1 MKTQNQVRITN
12 KNIRI
17 TDENVQ
23 HIGECIALSA
33 IKIMMRFAHHPK
45 SLDKLYAGL
54 VEDIY
59 GNRGYNTTFSDGYDL
74 ASEVICFLCHYIGHN
89 LDDLACQNRKGELLT
104 VRFACYR
111 HALRY
116 IEKEYLSGYL
126 LAVRLLFTSIP
137 QVFSSVAFI
146 VVCTLALFGC
156 ATLTTH
162 ILAAV
167 AALHFLAKQV
177 DHSITVLPDFI
188 ARHLGSDF
196 SEDLRIHNG
205 RIDLVHYLV
214 TVHICPRM
222 IIKFFS
228 DNFTR

>member
-12 KNIRI
+12 ENVRI
-17 TDENVQ
+17 TAENVQ

-33 IKIMMRFAHHPK
+33 IKKMMRFAHHPR

-59 GNRGYNTTFSDGYDL
+59 HSKGYNTTFSDGYDL

-116 IEKEYLSGYL
+116 IEKEYLYVNRIISIEECSPADASIDFETQYEIEDYTK
-126 LAVRLLFTSIP
+126 VDTIIHQMRLTIAETETLNHYMAGLGFVEIAQMLNVNNTTVWRRRKSI
-137 QVFSSVAFI
+137 QKKYQRYVI
-146 VVCTLALFGC
+146 MQG
-156 ATLTTH
+156 
-162 ILAAV
+162 
-167 AALHFLAKQV
+167 
-177 DHSITVLPDFI
+177 
-188 ARHLGSDF
+188 
-196 SEDLRIHNG
+196 
-205 RIDLVHYLV
+205 
-214 TVHICPRM
+214 
-222 IIKFFS
+222 
-228 DNFTR
+228 

>member
-12 KNIRI
+12 ENVRI
-17 TDENVQ
+17 TENNVQ

-33 IKIMMRFAHHPK
+33 IKKMMRFAHHPR

-116 IEKEYLSGYL
+116 IEKEYLSGYK
-126 LAVRLLFTSIP
+126 TISIEECSP
-137 QVFSSVAFI
+137 ADASIDIETQYEIEDYTKVDTIISKMQLTIAETETLNYYMAGLGFVAI
-146 VVCTLALFGC
+146 AQMQNVNNTTVWRRRKSIQKKYLRYVVM
-156 ATLTTH
+156 
-162 ILAAV
+162 
-167 AALHFLAKQV
+167 Q
-177 DHSITVLPDFI
+177 S
-188 ARHLGSDF
+188 
-196 SEDLRIHNG
+196 
-205 RIDLVHYLV
+205 
-214 TVHICPRM
+214 
-222 IIKFFS
+222 
-228 DNFTR
+228 

>member
-12 KNIRI
+12 ENVRI
-17 TDENVQ
+17 TAENVQ

-33 IKIMMRFAHHPK
+33 IKKMMQFTHHPR

-116 IEKEYLSGYL
+116 IEKEYLSPYKT
-126 LAVRLLFTSIP
+126 VSIEECSP
-137 QVFSSVAFI
+137 ADASIDFSSYLELKDTPQMQAI
-146 VVCTLALFGC
+146 
-156 ATLTTH
+156 
-162 ILAAV
+162 I
-167 AALHFLAKQV
+167 AKYQ
-177 DHSITVLPDFI
+177 PF
-188 ARHLGSDF
+188 AGKKKDF
-196 SEDLRIHNG
+196 S
-205 RIDLVHYLV
+205 
-214 TVHICPRM
+214 
-222 IIKFFS
+222 
-228 DNFTR
+228 

>member
-12 KNIRI
+12 ENVRI
-17 TDENVQ
+17 TAENVQ

-33 IKIMMRFAHHPK
+33 VKKMMRFAHHPK

-59 GNRGYNTTFSDGYDL
+59 HSKGYNTTFSDGYDL

-116 IEKEYLSGYL
+116 IEKEYLS
-126 LAVRLLFTSIP
+126 AFKTISIEECSP
-137 QVFSSVAFI
+137 ADAFI
-146 VVCTLALFGC
+146 
-156 ATLTTH
+156 
-162 ILAAV
+162 
-167 AALHFLAKQV
+167 
-177 DHSITVLPDFI
+177 DFETQYEV
-188 ARHLGSDF
+188 
-196 SEDLRIHNG
+196 EDYTKDDAH
-205 RIDLVHYLV
+205 
-214 TVHICPRM
+214 
-222 IIKFFS
+222 
-228 DNFTR
+228 

>member
-1 MKTQNQVRITN
+1 MKTQNQVRITA
-12 KNIRI
+12 
-17 TDENVQ
+17 ENVQ

-33 IKIMMRFAHHPK
+33 IKKMMRFAHHPR

-74 ASEVICFLCHYIGHN
+74 TSEVICFLCHYIGHN
-89 LDDLACQNRKGELLT
+89 LDDLACQNRIGELLT
-104 VRFACYR
+104 IRFACYR

-146 VVCTLALFGC
+146 VVCTLALLGC

-162 ILAAV
+162 ILSTVSAF
-167 AALHFLAKQV
+167 HFPAKQV
-177 DHSITVLPDFI
+177 DHCVTVLPDFI

-228 DNFTR
+228 DNFSR